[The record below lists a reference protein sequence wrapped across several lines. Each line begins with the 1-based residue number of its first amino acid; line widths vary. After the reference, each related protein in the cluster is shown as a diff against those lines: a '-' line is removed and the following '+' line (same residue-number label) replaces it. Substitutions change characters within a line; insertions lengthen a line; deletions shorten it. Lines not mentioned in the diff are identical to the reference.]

1 MTQKK
6 WIILT
11 AILLLL
17 AIGASLCAVNFYTR
31 WMSASATH
39 FNDLQESFEK
49 EQKIQEVNEKNDR
62 LTEEINTLREEL
74 YQHKYKTYTN
84 TRFHFT
90 CKYPADFTKVIY
102 EHETSTI
109 LGHYAQEDEY
119 MLITSGPDEG
129 KSPESAM
136 NDIIDI
142 SSSYTVDFKVCNDN
156 YYSLRLKSS
165 RNSYLHYVTYFK
177 DGYSYGFA
185 ISFPSEK
192 LEFYDTVAQEIY
204 EEFIKQF

>member
-11 AILLLL
+11 AILTIF
-17 AIGASLCAVNFYTR
+17 AIGASVCAMIFYTN
-31 WMSASATH
+31 WTSTATDH
-39 FNDLQESFEK
+39 LNRLQESFEK

-62 LTEEINTLREEL
+62 LTEEINMLREEL
-74 YQHKYKTYTN
+74 YQYKYKTYTN

-90 CKYPADFTKVIY
+90 CKYPADFTKVLY
-102 EHETSTI
+102 EHETSTL

-136 NDIIDI
+136 NEIIDI
-142 SSSYTVDFKVCNDN
+142 SSSSTVDFKVSNDN

-165 RNSYLHYVTYFK
+165 HNSYSHYVTYFK
-177 DGYSYGFA
+177 DGYTYGFA
-185 ISFPSEK
+185 ISFPDEK
-192 LEFYDTVAQEIY
+192 LEFYDAVAHEIH
-204 EEFIKQF
+204 EDFAKQF